1 MEGLGA
7 SLGAVVTCRRPGYI
21 FPSLK
26 PISPATSPSVAN
38 GRQSMTLEAAEK
50 DGLDRLWMRE
60 ALQLGE
66 RAAAEAEVPVGAV
79 LVSGDRVIGRGLNQV
94 ESTGDPTAHA
104 EMIAIRKAVSDAP
117 SRQLEDA
124 VLYVTLEPCAMCAGA
139 LVLARVSR
147 VVFGARDPKSGA
159 CGSVRDVVRDPRL
172 NHTCEVRGGVLE
184 AECSALLKRFFRQ
197 LRRGQ
202 SWD

>member
-1 MEGLGA
+1 
-7 SLGAVVTCRRPGYI
+7 
-21 FPSLK
+21 
-26 PISPATSPSVAN
+26 
-38 GRQSMTLEAAEK
+38 MTLEAAEQ
-50 DGLDRLWMRE
+50 DGLDRQWMRE
-60 ALQLGE
+60 ALELGE
-66 RAAAEAEVPVGAV
+66 RAAAGSEIPVGAV
-79 LVSGDRVIGRGLNQV
+79 LVRGDRVIGRGSNQV

-104 EMIAIRKAVSDAP
+104 EMIAIRGAVSNAP
-117 SRQLEDA
+117 SRQLGGA

-172 NHTCEVRGGVLE
+172 NHTCEVRGGVLQ

-197 LRRGQ
+197 LRKG
-202 SWD
+202 